1 MSLKCFTLLDDDEL
15 GSILVTM
22 MFLVV
27 DSFSVDC
34 QLNRRTRYRNE
45 TFNKTG
51 ESTLKRCFNGAAT
64 SEL

>member
-1 MSLKCFTLLDDDEL
+1 MSLNCFTLLDDEEL
-15 GSILVTM
+15 DSILVTM

-45 TFNKTG
+45 AFNEDG
-51 ESTLKRCFNGAAT
+51 RVNFEAVF
-64 SEL
+64 